1 MYLTLT
7 KKELIMNETQVNEK
21 STDVVIETPHTTDV
35 NETDNEFKITVR
47 RLEMPVRPRGVLAE

>member
-1 MYLTLT
+1 
-7 KKELIMNETQVNEK
+7 MNETQLNEK
-21 STDVVIETPHTTDV
+21 SADVVIETPHTTDV